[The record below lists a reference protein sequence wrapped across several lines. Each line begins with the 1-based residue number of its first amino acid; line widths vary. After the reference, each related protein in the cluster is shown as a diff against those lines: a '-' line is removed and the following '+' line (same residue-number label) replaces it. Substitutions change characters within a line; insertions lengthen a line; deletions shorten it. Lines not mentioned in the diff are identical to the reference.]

1 MRGAIFAGVFVVTTF
16 VVGSSA
22 LAAPDTII
30 VNAKVLTADPKFSV
44 AEAIAIENGRF
55 AEVGTSAHI
64 RTLAGPQTK
73 VIDAGGRTVIPGLID
88 NHTHLI
94 RASRNWWREARLDGV
109 ATRKEALEIIKRR
122 AAAAKPGQWILVL
135 GGWSEDQFSDEKK
148 GFTRAELDAAAP
160 NNPVFAQVLFAR
172 AYANSKAL
180 DAAGIAKGS
189 PEPKSGT
196 VERTAEGEPTGIL
209 RGAGAIALVSAVAA
223 KQTEDRAVEGLKAVM
238 TDLNRVGITTVL
250 DVGGF
255 GLTDRD
261 YEPVRMLNTKGAL
274 SVRFYRT
281 LWTPS
286 QNPEQAKASI
296 EKIRALKPF
305 TGDAF
310 FDLVGV
316 GETLYR
322 PAHDNLFGPPSVK
335 PEHIPIMK
343 ELMQAVAESRLYL
356 HLHAQYDESI
366 GMFLDAI
373 EDINKTTPIGPL
385 RWTFAHVD
393 RIGSANVERLKKLGI
408 SVALHSRPSIQAR
421 MLANRH
427 KEAALK
433 MPPVKTLSESGLLWG
448 LGSDTTIVAPFSPF
462 ITLAWAVSG
471 KMLDGSAALSDTVS
485 REQALVG
492 HTRNNALLIGKGD
505 QLGSI
510 ERGKLADLVML
521 DRDYLSAAI
530 DDIRRLQPV
539 LTMVGGKVVYE
550 GK

>member
-1 MRGAIFAGVFVVTTF
+1 MRVVVTAGIFAVATF
-16 VVGSSA
+16 VAASSA

-30 VNAKVLTADPKFSV
+30 VNAKVLTADSKFSIAQAV
-44 AEAIAIENGRF
+44 AIENGRF

-122 AAAAKPGQWILVL
+122 AATAKPDHWILVL
-135 GGWSEDQFSDEKK
+135 GGWSEDQFIDEKK
-148 GFTRAELDAAAP
+148 GFTKAELDAAAP
-160 NNPVFAQVLFAR
+160 NNPVFVQVLFAR
-172 AYANSKAL
+172 AYVNSKAL
-180 DAAGIAKGS
+180 TAAGIGKGS
-189 PEPKSGT
+189 PAPKSGT
-196 VERTAEGEPTGIL
+196 IERNADGEPTGIL
-209 RGAGAIALVSAVAA
+209 RGAGAIGMVSAVAA
-223 KQTEDRAVEGLKAVM
+223 KQTEDRAIEGLKAVM
-238 TDLNRVGITTVL
+238 ADLNRVGITTVL

-261 YEPVRMLNTKGAL
+261 YEPVRMLNTKREL
-274 SVRFYRT
+274 TVRFYRT

-286 QNPEQAKASI
+286 ATPQQVKASI
-296 EKIRALKPF
+296 DTIRALKPF
-305 TGDAF
+305 AGDAF

-335 PEHIPIMK
+335 PEHVPIMK

-385 RWTFAHVD
+385 GWTFAHVD

-408 SVALHSRPSIQAR
+408 SVALHSRPSIQGR

-427 KEAALK
+427 KEAALR

-471 KMLDGSAALSDTVS
+471 KMLDGSVALSDTVS
-485 REQALVG
+485 REQALIG
-492 HTRNNALLIGKGD
+492 HTRNNAQMFRKGD

-510 ERGKLADLVML
+510 EHGKLADLVML
-521 DRDYLSAAI
+521 DRDYLSVPI
-530 DDIRRLQPV
+530 DDIRRLRPV
-539 LTMVGGKVVYE
+539 LTMVGGQVVFE